1 MHRILY
7 KRVDLYRCLYYN
19 TDMGSTEHCTI

>member
-7 KRVDLYRCLYYN
+7 KRVDLYRSLYYN
-19 TDMGSTEHCTI
+19 TDMSSTERCTI

>member
-19 TDMGSTEHCTI
+19 TDMGGTEHCTI

>member
-7 KRVDLYRCLYYN
+7 KRVDLYRLLYYN
-19 TDMGSTEHCTI
+19 TDMGSTERCTI

>member
-7 KRVDLYRCLYYN
+7 KRVDLYRSLYYN
-19 TDMGSTEHCTI
+19 TDMGGTEHCTI

>member
-19 TDMGSTEHCTI
+19 TDIGSTERCTI